1 MKFYHQKLKKKKQK
15 KFGTISFNE
24 VNFLSFFKKNWYH
37 IPFSFLWFFFKK
49 KLQLDSIFEVNLDET
64 IIQEIEER
72 IKNDD
77 ITEDIFLKA
86 TKSIFHMLRYSL
98 YPVWRNSN
106 LFRDALKKSGLQ
118 DIEELRPKK
127 NVKQPYHTLTIT
139 SGTVENL

>member
-1 MKFYHQKLKKKKQK
+1 
-15 KFGTISFNE
+15 
-24 VNFLSFFKKNWYH
+24 
-37 IPFSFLWFFFKK
+37 
-49 KLQLDSIFEVNLDET
+49 
-64 IIQEIEER
+64 
-72 IKNDD
+72 
-77 ITEDIFLKA
+77 
-86 TKSIFHMLRYSL
+86 MLRYSL